1 MKMMKVFCALN
12 AAVSVDKVHF
22 LIALEKTVMQTSS
35 VTTGIF
41 SMADIVIGVTKKP
54 CMCSPSIPVVLISSA
69 YVYSSTALALLDLQL
84 RTILVCLIL
93 GLGAALQF
101 QFKATFY

>member
-1 MKMMKVFCALN
+1 M
-12 AAVSVDKVHF
+12 DKVHF

-41 SMADIVIGVTKKP
+41 SMADIGVTKKP
-54 CMCSPSIPVVLISSA
+54 CMCSPSIPVVLISSV
-69 YVYSSTALALLDLQL
+69 YVYSSTAEALLDLQL